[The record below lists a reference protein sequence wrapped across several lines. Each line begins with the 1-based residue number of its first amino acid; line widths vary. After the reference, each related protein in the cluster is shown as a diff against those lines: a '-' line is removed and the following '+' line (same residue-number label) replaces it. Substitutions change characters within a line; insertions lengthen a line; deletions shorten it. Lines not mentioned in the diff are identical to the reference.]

1 MFAGGVP
8 ASDSPT
14 GGRLETLFAH
24 LATRFA
30 PSSENI
36 AIEALGFILAQSPA
50 ARRAFTAVAGVGG
63 LVLPPDLSFATQAA
77 SDDQARP
84 DIEGYGTGLKRHVV
98 VEAKFWAGLTIN
110 QPVTYA
116 ARLPDDEPGSL
127 VFIVPSA
134 RMTGLWSELTK
145 RLKVAGYEVSR
156 RHEAQPE
163 LWHASFGIGHSFVL
177 TSWRAVLIAIAG
189 EMEAARETDR
199 LEDVRQLTGL
209 CERMDSEAFLPFRS
223 EELTAADTP
232 QRYVQL
238 SQIAFDLG
246 EALVG
251 AGLCDAKRLSATGGL
266 GYYGRYLRAGQIVF
280 FIAFD
285 CSAWQAHKLSPM
297 WVRFDSY
304 APPAVLDA
312 LRRGTALIGDTPVIV
327 EKDRRVLLPLYIAP
341 GIERPDIIHGLV
353 AQVASILDELQR
365 IDLPVVPMV
374 EPTP

>member
-1 MFAGGVP
+1 M
-8 ASDSPT
+8 
-14 GGRLETLFAH
+14 
-24 LATRFA
+24 
-30 PSSENI
+30 
-36 AIEALGFILAQSPA
+36 
-50 ARRAFTAVAGVGG
+50 
-63 LVLPPDLSFATQAA
+63 LPPDLSFATQAA

-110 QPVTYA
+110 QPLTYA
-116 ARLPDDEPGSL
+116 ARLPEDEPGSL

-145 RLKVAGYEVSR
+145 RLKIAGHEVSP

-177 TSWRAVLIAIAG
+177 TSWRAALIAIAS
-189 EMEAARETDR
+189 EMEASRETDR
-199 LEDVRQLTGL
+199 LEDVRQLIGL

-285 CSAWQAHKLSPM
+285 CAAWQAHKLSPM
-297 WVRFDSY
+297 WMRFDSY
-304 APPAVLDA
+304 APPVVLDA
-312 LRRGTALIGDTPVIV
+312 LRRGTALNDDTPVIV
-327 EKDRRVLLPLYIAP
+327 EKDRRVLLPLYIEP
-341 GIERPDIIHGLV
+341 GTERPDIIHALV
-353 AQVASILDELQR
+353 AQVATTLADLQR
-365 IDLPVVPMV
+365 LDLPVVQMV